1 MYSPTWE
8 DREIAKIVEKI
19 ERRLENICGVVSTL
33 MVIVLLVLFFLLF
46 DYSTILL
53 YIFLA

>member
-1 MYSPTWE
+1 MYSPTGE

-33 MVIVLLVLFFLLF
+33 MVIVRLVLF
-46 DYSTILL
+46 IVV
-53 YIFLA
+53 